1 MSKNPFSIKTA
12 GLAVSI
18 HLMAFGVAQAQ
29 TITLVPA
36 TGMTNKTQ
44 NVGLV
49 NISSSTLGTSDTQN
63 SCRDRAKEAARRA
76 YGYCLADLKSQEIK
90 EMKKWYLKNLNN
102 MKQDYEAKLAE
113 LRKERDQL
121 RKGILPQNSVTQSNT
136 TEEATPAIKQ
146 ADTQGSESEVKTTK
160 QTQVETAAAGNNSEI
175 QKESIE
181 LESETKEITPDAETT
196 PESVE
201 TGSVEKSATATQS
214 TKKNQGLTPQ
224 EEAQDYL

>member
-1 MSKNPFSIKTA
+1 MSKKPFSLKTA
-12 GLAVSI
+12 TLAVSI
-18 HLMAFGVAQAQ
+18 HLMAYGVAQAQ
-29 TITLVPA
+29 TITLIPA
-36 TGMTNKTQ
+36 HTMTNKTQ

-49 NISSSTLGTSDTQN
+49 SNNSSSVTTADAQN

-76 YGYCLADLKSQEIK
+76 YGNCLADQKNQEIK

-121 RKGILPQNSVTQSNT
+121 RKGILPQNPITQGNKSEAAT
-136 TEEATPAIKQ
+136 TAIKQ
-146 ADTQGSESEVKTTK
+146 AETQGSELEVKTTK
-160 QTQVETAAAGNNSEI
+160 QTQIDTETAGNHSDI

-181 LESETKEITPDAETT
+181 LKSESKEITPDAETT

-201 TGSVEKSATATQS
+201 TGSAEKSATATQA
-214 TKKNQGLTPQ
+214 TKNNQGLATQ